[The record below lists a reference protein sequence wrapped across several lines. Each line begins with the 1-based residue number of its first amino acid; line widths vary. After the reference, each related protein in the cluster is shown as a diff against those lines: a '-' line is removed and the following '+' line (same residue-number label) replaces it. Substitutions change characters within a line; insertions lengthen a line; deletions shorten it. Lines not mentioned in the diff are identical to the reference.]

1 MSDLFKSIGPVVI
14 VDDDEQFRDEFK
26 ALLVGLGAEVTAQ
39 ESGSHAVRFM
49 TNQPWTWRPGMIFTD
64 LVMNG
69 MGGYQLIRR
78 IQEIYPNRNIPVI
91 VVSKLDAGVD
101 LGEAEV
107 AGAAGYLTKPVAEH
121 ELVTMVDKVM
131 KRDKRGMIYLL
142 QDGKKLLN
150 R

>member
-1 MSDLFKSIGPVVI
+1 MSDLFKSIGPVLI

-26 ALLVGLGAEVTAQ
+26 ALLQELGAEVFTQ

-64 LVMNG
+64 LVMDG

-78 IQEIYPNRNIPVI
+78 VQEIYPNRNIPVI

-101 LGEAEV
+101 LGEAEI
-107 AGAAGYLTKPVAEH
+107 AGAAGYLTKPVAEQ
-121 ELVTMVDKVM
+121 ELRTMIDRVI
-131 KRDKRGMIYLL
+131 KREKRGMIYLM
-142 QDGKKLLN
+142 QEGKKPSN